1 MKLNLNLCFVTKGQ
15 PVNILWEQQ
24 YIDNLVAMQLPCI
37 DHALSMHPLTMRYLA
52 VRNFSHWP
60 SLTKVTVI
68 YCTIPVTLM

>member
-37 DHALSMHPLTMRYLA
+37 DHALSMPIDYEVLGCPKLQSLA
-52 VRNFSHWP
+52 ITN
-60 SLTKVTVI
+60 
-68 YCTIPVTLM
+68 